1 MITNA
6 FRRSGEVL
14 AEKQSVQSAGQ
25 SADELNDDCWV
36 GEQQPQSVFSS
47 MDQSSQMERS
57 QIQDQVIPP
66 CDISRQITGFERLSP
81 ARLSPVRTS
90 PIQSRSP
97 IVRSPVLRSPILGQS
112 LLQSSLL
119 PVSTPGLLQSNLLGS
134 PSPQN
139 NPPTVSPDRKNGMQV
154 SCLDFN
160 FNQIEGNY
168 MTQSNRPNRT
178 TNRSVCAI
186 CNKKFRNQIQLQF
199 HIKKVIFNET
209 KKVHIIF

>member
-6 FRRSGEVL
+6 YRRSGEVL
-14 AEKQSVQSAGQ
+14 TDKQSEQSAEQ
-25 SADELNDDCWV
+25 SADEFNDDCWV

-47 MDQSSQMERS
+47 MDQSSQMERV
-57 QIQDQVIPP
+57 QIQDQMMIP
-66 CDISRQITGFERLSP
+66 SRDNAGQPTGYERLSP
-81 ARLSPVRTS
+81 VRLSPVRTS

-97 IVRSPVLRSPILGQS
+97 IVRSPVLRSPILGQT

-119 PVSTPGLLQSNLLGS
+119 PVSTPGILQSNPLGS
-134 PSPQN
+134 PPPQN
-139 NPPTVSPDRKNGMQV
+139 TSPTVLTDRKNGMV

-168 MTQSNRPNRT
+168 MTSSNRPNRT

-199 HIKKVIFNET
+199 HIKKVIFT
-209 KKVHIIF
+209 KK